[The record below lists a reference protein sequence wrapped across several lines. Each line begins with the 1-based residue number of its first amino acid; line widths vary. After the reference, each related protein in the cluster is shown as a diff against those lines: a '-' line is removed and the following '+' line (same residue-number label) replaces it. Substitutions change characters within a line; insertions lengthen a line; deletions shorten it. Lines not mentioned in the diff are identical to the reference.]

1 MNWFACRMITYG
13 FLAGTAGVRLLSS
26 RDAKKV
32 YTHVTA
38 AAMRCYE
45 DAAETYETV
54 KENIGD
60 IVADAKEINR
70 AIAEEREAQ
79 IIEDAKAVLS
89 SADSA
94 E

>member
-1 MNWFACRMITYG
+1 MNWFNCRLIGYG
-13 FLAGTAGVRLLSS
+13 FLLGTAGVKALTS

-45 DAAETYETV
+45 SAAEAYETLR
-54 KENIGD
+54 ENCGD

-70 AIAEEREAQ
+70 AIAEERELQ
-79 IIEDAKAVLS
+79 VIEDAKQILA
-89 SADSA
+89 AA
-94 E
+94 EEE